1 MDKREFSIFAAAM
14 KTYFPREGLLPNDK
28 AMELWFRQL
37 QDIPYPIA
45 EAALNKWVAT
55 QKWSPSIAEIRE
67 TAAAISSGELMDW
80 GEAWESAIGAVR
92 RYGYYRQSEALASLD
107 DLTRRTVQRLGY
119 TELCMSENI
128 TADRANFRM
137 IYEQLANRKKADA
150 QTPLQLSL
158 LIERLRNEPERLEGR
173 RRADEC

>member
-14 KTYFPREGLLPNDK
+14 KTYFPREGLLPNDR

-67 TAAAISSGELMDW
+67 TAAEISSGQLMDW
-80 GEAWESAIGAVR
+80 GEAWERAIGAVR

-119 TELCMSENI
+119 TELCMSENT

-137 IYEQLANRKKADA
+137 IYEQLMNRKKADA
-150 QTPLQLSL
+150 QTPVQLSL
-158 LIERLRNEPERLEGR
+158 LIEKLRNEPDKIER
-173 RRADEC
+173 

>member
-14 KTYFPREGLLPNDK
+14 KTYFPREGLLPNDR

-37 QDIPYPIA
+37 EDIPYQIA

-67 TAAAISSGELMDW
+67 TAANISAGDVPDW
-80 GEAWESAIGAVR
+80 GEAWEMAIGAVR
-92 RYGYYRQSEALASLD
+92 RYGYYRQAEAMASLD
-107 DLTRRTVQRLGY
+107 DLTKRTVQRLGY
-119 TELCMSENI
+119 NELCMSENI

-150 QTPLQLSL
+150 QIPVRLSL
-158 LIERLRNEPERLEGR
+158 LIENLRNEPKGISEEG
-173 RRADEC
+173 